1 MAQVGRIA
9 RGRVPHDAI
18 IVCQKLIGPIVE
30 RTHNDAYAEAAGLLQ
45 RIEKLMVKLGNRAEF
60 RQYLN
65 EIRIEYKRKRNFM
78 KLLESF
84 S

>member
-1 MAQVGRIA
+1 VAQVGRIA

-45 RIEKLMVKLGNRAEF
+45 RIEKLMAKLGKRAEF
-60 RQYLN
+60 RQYLTQVCAEHRAQAKFH
-65 EIRIEYKRKRNFM
+65 EIAGEF
-78 KLLESF
+78 
-84 S
+84 